1 MCSCAFTHLVYA
13 LPYFDHLLVVFM
25 VLQMQQES
33 CRMLSAGQT
42 GQTDWTDY
50 KCGYRGIALQLMS
63 DDNICLAIYWL
74 RST

>member
-13 LPYFDHLLVVFM
+13 LPYFNHLLVVFM

-42 GQTDWTDY
+42 GQITNAATEGLLY
-50 KCGYRGIALQLMS
+50 S
-63 DDNICLAIYWL
+63 
-74 RST
+74 

>member
-1 MCSCAFTHLVYA
+1 
-13 LPYFDHLLVVFM
+13 
-25 VLQMQQES
+25 
-33 CRMLSAGQT
+33 MLSAGQT

>member
-13 LPYFDHLLVVFM
+13 LPYFNHLLVVFM

-42 GQTDWTDY
+42 AQITNAATEGLLY
-50 KCGYRGIALQLMS
+50 S
-63 DDNICLAIYWL
+63 
-74 RST
+74 